1 MLNVVINLIDD
12 VQIACYMIEPKTLH
26 VLHIYLFIYIYIY
39 ISLNEN
45 IYHVEN
51 SIISKENTLDAI
63 LKAF

>member
-26 VLHIYLFIYIYIY
+26 VLHIYLFIYIYI
-39 ISLNEN
+39 SLNEN